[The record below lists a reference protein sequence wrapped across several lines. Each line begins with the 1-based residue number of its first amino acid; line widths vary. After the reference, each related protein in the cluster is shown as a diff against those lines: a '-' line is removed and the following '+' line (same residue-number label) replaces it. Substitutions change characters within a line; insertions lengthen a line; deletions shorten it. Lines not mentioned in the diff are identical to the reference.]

1 MGGWVA
7 GQSQHETVGDD
18 SVDTTRKEMVH
29 ADISKRIRRA
39 CSHLSAGEFEV
50 LVDAMTDRQL
60 RGERRFNE
68 YWSD

>member
-7 GQSQHETVGDD
+7 GQSEHESVGDD
-18 SVDTTRKEMVH
+18 SVDTTRKERVH
-29 ADISKRIRRA
+29 ADIAKRISRA
-39 CSHLSAGEFEV
+39 CSHLPASEFEG

-68 YWSD
+68 YWS